1 MKKRNKIVCIMTL
14 SLLSL
19 CCIKPIQA
27 QEIEL
32 KPDSSVQ
39 EKGSIHVELEET
51 KDRLSREGVE
61 LSLVRVADIQDGS
74 YVLDEPYRSADV
86 DMNDIKT
93 AQGLQEAADTL
104 RPLVKSPL
112 QAKRTDAQGIVDFT
126 DLKVGVYLL
135 YVSDQAGYE
144 TIQPTLIS
152 VPMWDETAKQMNYH
166 IEVFPKHAPL
176 PALHV
181 RKVDHYDHKSILKEA
196 AFTLYSDA
204 GCTEVIKTEKTDP
217 KDGVASFDGLLY
229 QTVYVKETKAP
240 AGYQLSDEV
249 VKVTVDDA
257 WVKGDD
263 HLRTIVYADRPLP
276 GGVVST
282 GDHTN
287 IWLLS
292 IIAGITGSALIFMAY
307 KRRKANEAEQ

>member
-1 MKKRNKIVCIMTL
+1 MKKRNKIVRIMTL
-14 SLLSL
+14 LLLSL
-19 CCIKPIQA
+19 CYIKPIQA

-32 KPDSSVQ
+32 KPDPSVQ

-61 LSLVRVADIQDGS
+61 LSLARVADIKDGS
-74 YVLDEPYRSADV
+74 YVLDDLYRSAGV

-196 AFTLYSDA
+196 EFTLYSDA
-204 GCTEVIKTEKTDP
+204 ECTEAIKTEKTDP

-229 QTVYVKETKAP
+229 QTVYIKETKAP

-249 VKVTVDDA
+249 VKVTIDDE
-257 WVKGDD
+257 WVNGDD
-263 HLRTIVYADRPLP
+263 NLRTIVYADRPLATS
-276 GGVVST
+276 GGPDT
-282 GDHTN
+282 GDHTSVAGW
-287 IWLLS
+287 IFLLGVS
-292 IIAGITGSALIFMAY
+292 TCTAFFLL
-307 KRRKANEAEQ
+307 RRKHEAQ

>member
-181 RKVDHYDHKSILKEA
+181 RKVDYYDHKSILK
-196 AFTLYSDA
+196 
-204 GCTEVIKTEKTDP
+204 
-217 KDGVASFDGLLY
+217 
-229 QTVYVKETKAP
+229 
-240 AGYQLSDEV
+240 
-249 VKVTVDDA
+249 
-257 WVKGDD
+257 
-263 HLRTIVYADRPLP
+263 
-276 GGVVST
+276 
-282 GDHTN
+282 
-287 IWLLS
+287 
-292 IIAGITGSALIFMAY
+292 
-307 KRRKANEAEQ
+307 

>member
-1 MKKRNKIVCIMTL
+1 MKKRNKIVRIMTL

-32 KPDSSVQ
+32 KPDPSVQ

-61 LSLVRVADIQDGS
+61 LSLSRVADIKDGS
-74 YVLDEPYRSADV
+74 YVLDDLYRSADV

-104 RPLVKSPL
+104 RPLVKRPL

-176 PALHV
+176 PALNV
-181 RKVDHYDHKSILKEA
+181 RKVDYYDHKSILKEA
-196 AFTLYSDA
+196 EFTLYSDA
-204 GCTEVIKTEKTDP
+204 ECTEAIKTEKTDP
-217 KDGVASFDGLLY
+217 KDGIASFDGLLY
-229 QTVYVKETKAP
+229 QTVYIKETKAP

-249 VKVTVDDA
+249 VKVTIDDA

-263 HLRTIVYADRPLP
+263 DLRTIVYADRPLATS
-276 GGVVST
+276 GGPDT
-282 GDHTN
+282 GDHTSVAGW
-287 IWLLS
+287 IFLLGVS
-292 IIAGITGSALIFMAY
+292 TCTAFFLL
-307 KRRKANEAEQ
+307 RRKHEAQ

>member
-1 MKKRNKIVCIMTL
+1 MKKRNKIVRIMTL

-32 KPDSSVQ
+32 KPDPSVQ

-93 AQGLQEAADTL
+93 AEGLQEAADTL

-152 VPMWDETAKQMNYH
+152 VPMWDETTKQMNYH

-181 RKVDHYDHKSILKEA
+181 RKVDYYDHKSILKEA
-196 AFTLYSDA
+196 EFTLYSDA
-204 GCTEVIKTEKTDP
+204 ECTEVIKTEKTDP

-229 QTVYVKETKAP
+229 QTVYIKETKAP

-249 VKVTVDDA
+249 VKVTIDDE
-257 WVKGDD
+257 WVNGDD
-263 HLRTIVYADRPLP
+263 NLRTIVYADRPLATS
-276 GGVVST
+276 GGPDT
-282 GDHTN
+282 GDHTSVAGW
-287 IWLLS
+287 IFLLGVS
-292 IIAGITGSALIFMAY
+292 TCTAFFLL
-307 KRRKANEAEQ
+307 RRKHEAQ

>member
-1 MKKRNKIVCIMTL
+1 MKKRNKIVRIMTL

-32 KPDSSVQ
+32 KPDPSVQ

-61 LSLVRVADIQDGS
+61 LSLSRVADIKDGS
-74 YVLDEPYRSADV
+74 YVLDDLYRSADV

-104 RPLVKSPL
+104 RPLVKRPL

-181 RKVDHYDHKSILKEA
+181 RKVDYYDHKSILKEA
-196 AFTLYSDA
+196 EFTLYSDA
-204 GCTEVIKTEKTDP
+204 ECTEAIKTEKTDP
-217 KDGVASFDGLLY
+217 KDGIASFDGLLY
-229 QTVYVKETKAP
+229 QTVYIKETKAP

-249 VKVTVDDA
+249 VKVTIDDE
-257 WVKGDD
+257 WVNGDD
-263 HLRTIVYADRPLP
+263 NLRTIVYADRPLATS
-276 GGVVST
+276 GGPDT
-282 GDHTN
+282 GDHTSVAGW
-287 IWLLS
+287 IFLLGVS
-292 IIAGITGSALIFMAY
+292 TCTAFFLL
-307 KRRKANEAEQ
+307 RRKHEAQ

>member
-181 RKVDHYDHKSILKEA
+181 RKVDYYDHKSILKEA
-196 AFTLYSDA
+196 EFTLYSDA
-204 GCTEVIKTEKTDP
+204 ECTEVIKTEKTDP

-229 QTVYVKETKAP
+229 QTVYIKETKAP

-249 VKVTVDDA
+249 VKVTIDDE
-257 WVKGDD
+257 WVNGDD
-263 HLRTIVYADRPLP
+263 NLRTIVYADRPLATS
-276 GGVVST
+276 GGPDT
-282 GDHTN
+282 GDHTSVAGW
-287 IWLLS
+287 IFLLGVS
-292 IIAGITGSALIFMAY
+292 TCTAFFLL
-307 KRRKANEAEQ
+307 RRKHEAQ

>member
-61 LSLVRVADIQDGS
+61 LSLSRVADIKDGS
-74 YVLDEPYRSADV
+74 YVLDDLYRSADV

-104 RPLVKSPL
+104 RPLVKRPL

-181 RKVDHYDHKSILKEA
+181 RKVDYYDHKSILKEA
-196 AFTLYSDA
+196 EFTLYSDA
-204 GCTEVIKTEKTDP
+204 ECTEAIKTEKTDP
-217 KDGVASFDGLLY
+217 KDGIASFDGLLY
-229 QTVYVKETKAP
+229 QTVYIKETKAP

-249 VKVTVDDA
+249 VKVTIDDA

-263 HLRTIVYADRPLP
+263 DLRTIVYADRPLATS
-276 GGVVST
+276 GGPDT
-282 GDHTN
+282 GDHTSVAGW
-287 IWLLS
+287 IFLLGVS
-292 IIAGITGSALIFMAY
+292 TCTAFFLL
-307 KRRKANEAEQ
+307 RRKHEAQ

>member
-126 DLKVGVYLL
+126 DIKVGVYLL

-181 RKVDHYDHKSILKEA
+181 RKVDYYDHKSILKEA
-196 AFTLYSDA
+196 EFTLYSDA
-204 GCTEVIKTEKTDP
+204 ECTEAIKTEKTDP
-217 KDGVASFDGLLY
+217 KDGIASFDGLLY
-229 QTVYVKETKAP
+229 QTVYIKETKAP

-249 VKVTVDDA
+249 VKVTIDDA

-263 HLRTIVYADRPLP
+263 DLRTIVYADRPLATS
-276 GGVVST
+276 GGPDT
-282 GDHTN
+282 GDHTSVAGW
-287 IWLLS
+287 IFLLGVS
-292 IIAGITGSALIFMAY
+292 TSTAFFLL
-307 KRRKANEAEQ
+307 RRKHEAQ

>member
-196 AFTLYSDA
+196 EFTLYSDA
-204 GCTEVIKTEKTDP
+204 ECTEAIKTEKTDP
-217 KDGVASFDGLLY
+217 KDGIASFDGLLY
-229 QTVYVKETKAP
+229 QTVYIKETKAP

-249 VKVTVDDA
+249 VKVTIDDA

-263 HLRTIVYADRPLP
+263 DLRTIVYADRPLATS
-276 GGVVST
+276 GGPDT
-282 GDHTN
+282 GDHTSVAGW
-287 IWLLS
+287 IFLLGVS
-292 IIAGITGSALIFMAY
+292 TCTAFFLL
-307 KRRKANEAEQ
+307 RRKHEAQ

>member
-112 QAKRTDAQGIVDFT
+112 QVKRTDAQGIVDFT

-181 RKVDHYDHKSILKEA
+181 RKVDYYDHKSILKEA
-196 AFTLYSDA
+196 EFTLYSDA
-204 GCTEVIKTEKTDP
+204 ECTEVIKTEKTDP

-229 QTVYVKETKAP
+229 QTVYIKETKAP

-249 VKVTVDDA
+249 VKVTIDDA

-263 HLRTIVYADRPLP
+263 DLRTIVYADRPLATS
-276 GGVVST
+276 GGPDT
-282 GDHTN
+282 GDHTSVAGW
-287 IWLLS
+287 IFLLGVS
-292 IIAGITGSALIFMAY
+292 TCTAFFLL
-307 KRRKANEAEQ
+307 RRKHEAQ

>member
-1 MKKRNKIVCIMTL
+1 MKKRNKIVRIMTL

-181 RKVDHYDHKSILKEA
+181 RKVDYYDHKSILKEA
-196 AFTLYSDA
+196 EFTLYSDA
-204 GCTEVIKTEKTDP
+204 ECTEAIKTEKTDP
-217 KDGVASFDGLLY
+217 KDGIASFDGLLY
-229 QTVYVKETKAP
+229 QTVYIKETKAP

-249 VKVTVDDA
+249 VKVTIDDA

-263 HLRTIVYADRPLP
+263 DLRTIVYADRPLATS
-276 GGVVST
+276 GGPDT
-282 GDHTN
+282 GDHTSVAGW
-287 IWLLS
+287 IFLLGVS
-292 IIAGITGSALIFMAY
+292 TCTAFFLL
-307 KRRKANEAEQ
+307 RRKHEAQ

>member
-1 MKKRNKIVCIMTL
+1 MKKRNKIVRIMTL

-32 KPDSSVQ
+32 KPDPSVQ

-61 LSLVRVADIQDGS
+61 LSLSRVADIKDGS
-74 YVLDEPYRSADV
+74 YVLDDLYRSAGV

-176 PALHV
+176 PALNV
-181 RKVDHYDHKSILKEA
+181 RKVDYYDHKSILKEA
-196 AFTLYSDA
+196 EFTLYSDA
-204 GCTEVIKTEKTDP
+204 ACTKIIKAEKTDP
-217 KDGVASFDGLLY
+217 KDGIASFDGLLY
-229 QTVYVKETKAP
+229 QTVYIKETKAP

-249 VKVTVDDA
+249 VKVTIDDA

-263 HLRTIVYADRPLP
+263 DLRTIVYADRPLATS
-276 GGVVST
+276 GGPDT
-282 GDHTN
+282 GDHTSVAGW
-287 IWLLS
+287 IFLLGVS
-292 IIAGITGSALIFMAY
+292 TCTAFFLL
-307 KRRKANEAEQ
+307 RRKHEAQ

>member
-135 YVSDQAGYE
+135 YVRDQAGYE

-181 RKVDHYDHKSILKEA
+181 RKVDYYDHKSILKEA
-196 AFTLYSDA
+196 EFTLYSDA
-204 GCTEVIKTEKTDP
+204 ECTEAIKTEKTDP
-217 KDGVASFDGLLY
+217 KDGIASFDGLLY
-229 QTVYVKETKAP
+229 QTVYIKETKAP

-249 VKVTVDDA
+249 VKVTIDDA

-263 HLRTIVYADRPLP
+263 DLRTIVYADRPLATS
-276 GGVVST
+276 GGPDT
-282 GDHTN
+282 GDHTSVAGW
-287 IWLLS
+287 IFLLGVS
-292 IIAGITGSALIFMAY
+292 TCTAFFLL
-307 KRRKANEAEQ
+307 RRKHEAQ

>member
-181 RKVDHYDHKSILKEA
+181 RKVDYYDHKSILKEA
-196 AFTLYSDA
+196 EFTLYSDA
-204 GCTEVIKTEKTDP
+204 ECTEVIKTEKTDP

-229 QTVYVKETKAP
+229 QTVYIKETKAP

-249 VKVTVDDA
+249 VKVTIDDA

-263 HLRTIVYADRPLP
+263 DLRTIVYADRPLATS
-276 GGVVST
+276 GGPDT
-282 GDHTN
+282 GDHTSVAGW
-287 IWLLS
+287 IFLLGVS
-292 IIAGITGSALIFMAY
+292 TCTAFFLL
-307 KRRKANEAEQ
+307 RRKHEAQ

>member
-1 MKKRNKIVCIMTL
+1 MKKRNKIVRIMTL

-32 KPDSSVQ
+32 KPDPSVQ

-61 LSLVRVADIQDGS
+61 LSLARVADIKGGS
-74 YVLDEPYRSADV
+74 YVLDDLYRSADV

-104 RPLVKSPL
+104 RPLVKRPL

-181 RKVDHYDHKSILKEA
+181 RKVDYYDHKDILKA
-196 AFTLYSDA
+196 VGITY
-204 GCTEVIKTEKTDP
+204 
-217 KDGVASFDGLLY
+217 
-229 QTVYVKETKAP
+229 
-240 AGYQLSDEV
+240 
-249 VKVTVDDA
+249 KVTL
-257 WVKGDD
+257 G
-263 HLRTIVYADRPLP
+263 IP
-276 GGVVST
+276 GMGRARQ
-282 GDHTN
+282 
-287 IWLLS
+287 
-292 IIAGITGSALIFMAY
+292 IITDYYLG
-307 KRRKANEAEQ
+307 R

>member
-229 QTVYVKETKAP
+229 QTVYIKETKAP

-249 VKVTVDDA
+249 VKVTIDDA

-263 HLRTIVYADRPLP
+263 DLRTIVYADRPLATS
-276 GGVVST
+276 GGPDT
-282 GDHTN
+282 GDHTSVAGW
-287 IWLLS
+287 IFLLGVS
-292 IIAGITGSALIFMAY
+292 TCTAFFLL
-307 KRRKANEAEQ
+307 RRKHEAQ

>member
-1 MKKRNKIVCIMTL
+1 M
-14 SLLSL
+14 
-19 CCIKPIQA
+19 
-27 QEIEL
+27 
-32 KPDSSVQ
+32 
-39 EKGSIHVELEET
+39 
-51 KDRLSREGVE
+51 
-61 LSLVRVADIQDGS
+61 VRVADIQDGS

-112 QAKRTDAQGIVDFT
+112 QVKRTDAQGIVDFT

-181 RKVDHYDHKSILKEA
+181 RKVDYYDHKSILKEA
-196 AFTLYSDA
+196 EFTLYSDA
-204 GCTEVIKTEKTDP
+204 ECTEAIKTEKTDP
-217 KDGVASFDGLLY
+217 KDGIASFDGLLY
-229 QTVYVKETKAP
+229 QTVYIKETKAP

-249 VKVTVDDA
+249 VKVTIDDA

-263 HLRTIVYADRPLP
+263 DLRTIVYADRPLATS
-276 GGVVST
+276 GGPDT
-282 GDHTN
+282 GDHTSVAGW
-287 IWLLS
+287 IFLLGVS
-292 IIAGITGSALIFMAY
+292 TCTEIGRAHV
-307 KRRKANEAEQ
+307 

>member
-152 VPMWDETAKQMNYH
+152 VPMWDETVKQMNYH

-181 RKVDHYDHKSILKEA
+181 RKVDYYDHKSILKEA
-196 AFTLYSDA
+196 EFTLYSDA
-204 GCTEVIKTEKTDP
+204 ECTEAIKTEKTDP
-217 KDGVASFDGLLY
+217 KDGIASFDGLLY
-229 QTVYVKETKAP
+229 QTVYIKETKAP

-249 VKVTVDDA
+249 VKVTIDDA

-263 HLRTIVYADRPLP
+263 DLRTIVYADRPLATS
-276 GGVVST
+276 GGPDT
-282 GDHTN
+282 GDHTSVAGW
-287 IWLLS
+287 IFLLGVS
-292 IIAGITGSALIFMAY
+292 TCTAFFLL
-307 KRRKANEAEQ
+307 RRKHEAQ

>member
-152 VPMWDETAKQMNYH
+152 VPMWDETVKQMNYH

-181 RKVDHYDHKSILKEA
+181 RKVDYYDHKSILKEA
-196 AFTLYSDA
+196 EFTLYSDA
-204 GCTEVIKTEKTDP
+204 ECTEVIKTEKTDP

-229 QTVYVKETKAP
+229 QTVYIKETKAP

-249 VKVTVDDA
+249 VKVTIDDA

-263 HLRTIVYADRPLP
+263 DLRTIVYADRPLATS
-276 GGVVST
+276 GGPDT
-282 GDHTN
+282 GDHTSVAGW
-287 IWLLS
+287 IFLLGVS
-292 IIAGITGSALIFMAY
+292 TCTAFFLL
-307 KRRKANEAEQ
+307 RRKHEAQ

>member
-1 MKKRNKIVCIMTL
+1 MTL

-181 RKVDHYDHKSILKEA
+181 RKVDYYDHKSILKEA

>member
-181 RKVDHYDHKSILKEA
+181 RKVDYYDHKSILKEA
-196 AFTLYSDA
+196 EFTLYSDA
-204 GCTEVIKTEKTDP
+204 ECTEAIKTEKTDP
-217 KDGVASFDGLLY
+217 KDGIASFDGLLY
-229 QTVYVKETKAP
+229 QTVYIKETKAP

-249 VKVTVDDA
+249 VKVTIDDA

-263 HLRTIVYADRPLP
+263 DLRTIIFPDRPLP
-276 GGVVST
+276 TSGGPDT
-282 GDHTN
+282 GDHTSVAGW
-287 IWLLS
+287 IFLLGVS
-292 IIAGITGSALIFMAY
+292 TCTAFFLL
-307 KRRKANEAEQ
+307 RRKHEAQ

>member
-1 MKKRNKIVCIMTL
+1 MKKRNKIVRIMTL

-32 KPDSSVQ
+32 KPDPSVQ

-61 LSLVRVADIQDGS
+61 LSLSRVADIKDGS
-74 YVLDEPYRSADV
+74 YVLDDLYRSADV

-104 RPLVKSPL
+104 RPLVKRPL

-152 VPMWDETAKQMNYH
+152 VPMWDETVKQMNYH

>member
-112 QAKRTDAQGIVDFT
+112 QVKRTDAQGIVDFT

-181 RKVDHYDHKSILKEA
+181 RKVDYYDHKSILKEA
-196 AFTLYSDA
+196 EFTLYSDA
-204 GCTEVIKTEKTDP
+204 ECTEAIKTEKTDP

-229 QTVYVKETKAP
+229 QTIYVKETKAP

-249 VKVTVDDA
+249 VKVTIDDA

-263 HLRTIVYADRPLP
+263 DLRTIVYADRPLATS
-276 GGVVST
+276 GGPDT
-282 GDHTN
+282 GDHTSVAGW
-287 IWLLS
+287 IFLLGVS
-292 IIAGITGSALIFMAY
+292 TCTAFFLL
-307 KRRKANEAEQ
+307 RRKHEAQ

>member
-32 KPDSSVQ
+32 KPDLSVQ

-61 LSLVRVADIQDGS
+61 LSLARVADIKGGS
-74 YVLDEPYRSADV
+74 YVLDDLYRSAGV

-181 RKVDHYDHKSILKEA
+181 RKVDYYDHKSILKEA
-196 AFTLYSDA
+196 EFTLYSDA
-204 GCTEVIKTEKTDP
+204 ECTEAIKTEKTDP
-217 KDGVASFDGLLY
+217 KDGIASFDGLLY
-229 QTVYVKETKAP
+229 QTVYIKETKAP

-249 VKVTVDDA
+249 VKVTIDDA

-263 HLRTIVYADRPLP
+263 DLRTIVYADRPLATS
-276 GGVVST
+276 GGPDT
-282 GDHTN
+282 GDHTSVAGW
-287 IWLLS
+287 IFLLGVS
-292 IIAGITGSALIFMAY
+292 TCTAFFLL
-307 KRRKANEAEQ
+307 RRKHEAQ